1 MRHLYKPEE
10 NLTKTVTIDASCHFL
25 NLQESGDYILPE
37 DSHHKCVLCMES
49 AGFISDQEVNDL
61 HEIGCEITDHFD
73 ASVYKVAW
81 ILNHHFR
88 SGEWDMYP
96 RCGSVVTCVING
108 RSLYARVLRFIRVE
122 GDECPGYASVR
133 WFSEPTYVNVLC
145 PRVTL
150 DGSEIERELG
160 YSVIRITQIDPSQV
174 AVEKGVD
181 GDDGYY
187 MIRESGYDTR
197 RSC

>member
-1 MRHLYKPEE
+1 M
-10 NLTKTVTIDASCHFL
+10 
-25 NLQESGDYILPE
+25 ESG
-37 DSHHKCVLCMES
+37 
-49 AGFISDQEVNDL
+49 GFISDQEVDDL
-61 HEIGCEITDHFD
+61 REIGCEINDHFD

-88 SGEWDMYP
+88 SGEWNMYP

-122 GDECPGYASVR
+122 GDECPGYASIR

-145 PRVTL
+145 PRVNL

-174 AVEKGVD
+174 AVGKGVD